1 MNDRSGA
8 NRIWV
13 QISRRGNCQD
23 DGVLIIGVKRLMH
36 TMRTDIPNP
45 SPFGSIPVQEEIPI
59 SCKVFEGFRF
69 GTVFL
74 A

>member
-1 MNDRSGA
+1 
-8 NRIWV
+8 
-13 QISRRGNCQD
+13 
-23 DGVLIIGVKRLMH
+23 VLIIGVKRLMH